1 MNTNTLTEALF
12 VIGNKQIKKK
22 KKKSEGRGL
31 AKYFRLLLYNAIQFK
46 LMTKIVFDIEECSQ
60 NSV

>member
-12 VIGNKQIKKK
+12 VIGNKQIKK